1 MLEPISYI
9 CFWLWTLL
17 CVFCFL
23 LLLRIE
29 FTICCTF
36 ETNMVLYVNYISV
49 QKNTKR
55 QYWRKNNNKLLKTEE
70 SRDLPGAS
78 VAKTPHFQCRG
89 LGFDP
94 CVKARIPQLRVCV
107 PQIEIPHAAIK
118 DPACPN
124 SDPAPPNK

>member
-1 MLEPISYI
+1 MDL
-9 CFWLWTLL
+9 TLCL
-17 CVFCFL
+17 LGFL

-29 FTICCTF
+29 FMICCTL

-49 QKNTKR
+49 KKK
-55 QYWRKNNNKLLKTEE
+55 YKKAVLEE
-70 SRDLPGAS
+70 QQQAIKKKKEEPRDLPGAS
-78 VAKTPHFQCRG
+78 MAKTPQFQCRG

-94 CVKARIPQLRVCV
+94 CVKAYMPQQRVCV
-107 PQIEIPHAAIK
+107 PQIKIPHAAIK